1 MVSKKTISLAKGH
14 INIED
19 IVATSLDN
27 GGYHDKVFETKI
39 GMCGSSFFAGIG
51 ILYPINIMR
60 HDKLPKD
67 GLLYLYKII
76 MGQLKVQWK
85 MSGKYKITII
95 LLFIICSCKNELKT
109 NNKNGLNTNRER
121 VFITQNINSLI
132 DSVESFDTSLIPPS
146 KEFKDLKVEKITIGL
161 LDSVFIENDES
172 FNFINQ
178 KKSFKFKLQESDLVN
193 FKTNYTIK
201 LVKVNNYDN
210 NILFVNFSNFYM
222 TDNEANIDVKK
233 NIGISIIKERYYFIK
248 RNAIW
253 VFKKKE
259 LLGMG
264 W

>member
-1 MVSKKTISLAKGH
+1 M
-14 INIED
+14 
-19 IVATSLDN
+19 
-27 GGYHDKVFETKI
+27 
-39 GMCGSSFFAGIG
+39 
-51 ILYPINIMR
+51 
-60 HDKLPKD
+60 
-67 GLLYLYKII
+67 
-76 MGQLKVQWK
+76 
-85 MSGKYKITII
+85 
-95 LLFIICSCKNELKT
+95 
-109 NNKNGLNTNRER
+109 
-121 VFITQNINSLI
+121 
-132 DSVESFDTSLIPPS
+132 
-146 KEFKDLKVEKITIGL
+146 

-178 KKSFKFKLQESDLVN
+178 KKSFRFKLQESDLVN

-233 NIGISIIKERYYFIK
+233 NIGISMIKERYYFIK

>member
-1 MVSKKTISLAKGH
+1 M
-14 INIED
+14 
-19 IVATSLDN
+19 
-27 GGYHDKVFETKI
+27 
-39 GMCGSSFFAGIG
+39 GS
-51 ILYPINIMR
+51 
-60 HDKLPKD
+60 
-67 GLLYLYKII
+67 
-76 MGQLKVQWK
+76 
-85 MSGKYKITII
+85 KYKITII

-109 NNKNGLNTNRER
+109 NSKNGLNTHRER

-146 KEFKDLKVEKITIGL
+146 KKFKDLKVEKITIGL
-161 LDSVFIENDES
+161 LDSVFIENDEN
-172 FNFINQ
+172 FNYINQ

-201 LVKVNNYDN
+201 LVKVNNYDT

-233 NIGISIIKERYYFIK
+233 NIGISMIKERYYFIK

-264 W
+264 